1 MQDNKEKEK
10 KEIEEMKEKLFYKRE
25 NVNLKLSD
33 ELLKQAREYCE
44 QYKEFLNCSKT
55 ERKACEYAQML
66 AKEKGFE
73 LFSKDKKYNP
83 GDRAYF
89 VNRDKNVVLLVFGN
103 KSINEGVKLAIAHID
118 SPRLDLKPNP
128 VFEEDEI
135 GYFKTHYYGGIKKY
149 QWTTIPLSLYGV
161 VFKADG
167 EKVDVCIGEDE
178 NDPVFC
184 ISDLLP
190 HLAENQYKKSVK
202 EFIDPESLNIIVGS
216 CPFKKGKEADMVK
229 LNVLKILNEKY
240 GITERDFLSAEFEVV
255 PTFKARDV
263 GFDGSL
269 IGAYGQDDRVCAYN
283 SLRAILD
290 CNSTP
295 TYTAITMLVDK
306 EEIGSCGNTG
316 MESNF
321 FEYFINDLGEM
332 FGVSGHTILSNS
344 ECMSA
349 DVGAAY
355 DPNYK
360 EVFEDKNCAHFGYGT
375 IITKYT
381 GRGGKS
387 SASDASSEFV
397 DKVTRLLDKKEISW
411 QMGELG
417 RIDIGGGGTVA
428 MFVAKLNMDVV
439 DVGVALLSMH
449 SPYEIS
455 SKVDIFENYRAIHA
469 FLTQE

>member
-1 MQDNKEKEK
+1 MQDNKEKEI
-10 KEIEEMKEKLFYKRE
+10 KELKEKLFHKKE

-33 ELLKQAREYCE
+33 ELLKQAKEYCE
-44 QYKEFLNCSKT
+44 QYKEFLNGSKT

-73 LFSKDKKYNP
+73 LFSKDKKYKP
-83 GDRAYF
+83 GDRAYY
-89 VNRDKNVVLLVFGN
+89 VNRDKNIVLIVFGN
-103 KSINEGVKLAIAHID
+103 KPIEEGVKLAIAHID

-128 VFEEDEI
+128 VFEDDEI
-135 GYFKTHYYGGIKKY
+135 CYFKTHYYGGIKKY

-161 VFKADG
+161 VFKVNG

-178 NDPVFC
+178 KDPVFC

-190 HLAENQYKKSVK
+190 HLAEKQYKKSVR
-202 EFIDPESLNIIVGS
+202 EFIDPESLNIVVGS
-216 CPFKKGKEADMVK
+216 CPFKKTKEADMVK

-240 GITERDFLSAEFEVV
+240 GIIERDFLSAEFEVV
-255 PTFKARDV
+255 PNFKARDI

-295 TYTAITMLVDK
+295 TYTAVTMLADK

-321 FEYFINDLGEM
+321 FEYFINDVGKM
-332 FGVSGHTILSNS
+332 FGVSGYTILSNS

-360 EVFEDKNCAHFGYGT
+360 EVFEERNCAHFGYGT

-387 SASDASSEFV
+387 SASDASAEFV

-411 QMGELG
+411 QIGELG
-417 RIDIGGGGTVA
+417 KVDIGGGGTVA

-455 SKVDIFENYRAIHA
+455 SKVDVFENYRAIHA